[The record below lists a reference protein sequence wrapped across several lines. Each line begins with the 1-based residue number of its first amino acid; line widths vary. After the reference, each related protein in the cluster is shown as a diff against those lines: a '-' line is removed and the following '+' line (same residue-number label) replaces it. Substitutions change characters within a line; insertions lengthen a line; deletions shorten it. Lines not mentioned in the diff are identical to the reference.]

1 MSLDIHHILS
11 RWPFKPGEVNVRRI
25 QGDDGR
31 EKIQLRLDLGLLQ
44 MDTTGRPDGQR
55 PHGFDSLLAY
65 HEHALE
71 EYTAAHGTQDGFT
84 LDEDACEKLR
94 AEGVMYYHRY
104 LAEFVL
110 GDYESVQRDARR
122 NLRMFDLCAAYAE
135 EEYDRYLCEQY
146 RPYVLMMYTRARA
159 RWEIRKNR
167 PKEALAVIRRTIE
180 EIEHLYERFGHEEA
194 AESSMELSV
203 LRALQR
209 EIKSLVPRDPR
220 LRLAKE
226 LEEAIHDE
234 RYEDAADIRDRL
246 DKLNNSHAYR
256 HDV

>member
-1 MSLDIHHILS
+1 MSLDIHHILN

-25 QGDDGR
+25 KGDDRR

-44 MDTTGRPDGQR
+44 MDTTGRPDGQK
-55 PHGFDSLLAY
+55 PHGFESLLSY
-65 HEHALE
+65 YEHALE
-71 EYTAAHGTQDGFT
+71 DHTTAHGTQDGFI

-110 GDYESVQRDARR
+110 GDYESVQRDTRR
-122 NLRMFDLCAAYAE
+122 NLRMFDLCAAYAA
-135 EEYDRYLCEQY
+135 EEYDQCVCEQY

-159 RWEIRKNR
+159 RGEIRKNR
-167 PKEALAVIRRTIE
+167 PKRALAVIRRSIE
-180 EIEHLYERFGHEEA
+180 EIQNLYDRFGQEETT
-194 AESSMELSV
+194 ETSMELSV
-203 LRALQR
+203 LRALER
-209 EIKSLVPRDPR
+209 EIKSLLPRDPR

-226 LEEAIHDE
+226 LEEAVREE

-246 DKLNNSHAYR
+246 DKLNSRAYR
-256 HDV
+256 QDV